1 MPGADCKRACSAC
14 AAAAAPPLPDAVCAG
29 DDPTSGRQHCQRE
42 WFQQRHRLQL
52 FFRQRCAA
60 GINGGAANKFFRTLN
75 GKAEFACGGIEYA
88 ECLAHNFGAD
98 AVAGQNCNAMV
109 AGHILQVL
117 CTAAVDCLGRQFRS
131 AAAVS
136 IYESGRSFGKRAIG
150 VRFYSR
156 KPETCGS

>member
-1 MPGADCKRACSAC
+1 MPGADCKRACSRFRTLFVREMIPLR
-14 AAAAAPPLPDAVCAG
+14 AANTAKENGFSSVTGCN
-29 DDPTSGRQHCQRE
+29 C
-42 WFQQRHRLQL
+42 